1 MALALWA
8 RVSAPG
14 SPSSSRPVSMVSSHY
29 PGRMKRSPTR
39 RVLPEHFPKCGIG
52 TVGPPWGL
60 RLRLSHISPC
70 WLQPGP
76 SSGNA
81 NRRITGWQFT
91 DGLADLHVK
100 NGIGINIISM
110 EEVDVVGRP
119 PSR

>member
-14 SPSSSRPVSMVSSHY
+14 SPSCSPPCQHGFDPLSRW
-29 PGRMKRSPTR
+29 MKRSPTR